1 MPSSPSEP
9 KQTSGIGKAEEP
21 LRRPSR
27 PGEDVISPSPPT
39 MANRPAVTHY
49 HRRVRRV
56 LLVTLALNLSIVLG
70 KLILGWKANA
80 LSLLSD
86 AGHSA
91 TDSINN
97 IVGLLI
103 IRLATA
109 EADIGHPY
117 GHRKIESLAAFS
129 IGGILVLTCFEV
141 AKSAISRLMHLSELV
156 VHVSRLTVGG
166 LGVAIAVNTFVYVYE
181 RRAGR
186 ALGSSYLLADA
197 LHTRSDI
204 LISSVLL
211 VGLVGMKMGFP
222 WLDPVLALII
232 TGFIARAGWQ
242 IFQRTVPVLV
252 DAASLEPARIR
263 ALVRR
268 VPGVKEVYRIR
279 SRSDGQHLFIEF
291 NVSVT
296 TRDVARAH
304 RITEQIEEELAKE
317 FGPCDVTIH
326 VEPHEESGE

>member
-1 MPSSPSEP
+1 MNRIEETGKPSKLS
-9 KQTSGIGKAEEP
+9 
-21 LRRPSR
+21 SR
-27 PGEDVISPSPPT
+27 PAEGSDLLG
-39 MANRPAVTHY
+39 AKRPMTSSRPLAAHY
-49 HRRVRRV
+49 RRRVRRV
-56 LLVTLALNLSIVLG
+56 LLVTLALNVSIVVG
-70 KLILGWKANA
+70 KLLLGWKANA

-97 IVGLLI
+97 VVGLLI

-141 AKSAISRLMHLSELV
+141 AQSAIGRLMHLSEV
-156 VHVSRLTVGG
+156 SVDISRLTLGG

-211 VGLVGMKMGFP
+211 VGLVGMRMGFP
-222 WLDPVLALII
+222 WLDPVFALII

-242 IFQRTVPVLV
+242 IFQRTVPILV

-263 ALVRR
+263 ALVGR

-279 SRSDGQHLFIEF
+279 SRSDGEHVFIEF

-296 TRDVARAH
+296 TGDVARAH
-304 RITEQIEEELAKE
+304 RITEQIERELAQE

-326 VEPHEESGE
+326 VEPHEEPEE